1 MEGELV
7 LKRVTKKIHY
17 HAFVF
22 AILYTLLYA
31 TNPAYEHLFFPIA
44 FGFFAAFEFGNY
56 FLIRYR
62 KPDALAICGQLLT
75 LDFYYPVHRDLSELL
90 CLKLNGFNNR
100 VEMVFT
106 NKSSVYFY
114 GDEFTK
120 DDLNAFIAAATSKSH
135 HQVAVAGNLQHY
147 LNTATPRVGR

>member
-1 MEGELV
+1 
-7 LKRVTKKIHY
+7 
-17 HAFVF
+17 
-22 AILYTLLYA
+22 
-31 TNPAYEHLFFPIA
+31 
-44 FGFFAAFEFGNY
+44 
-56 FLIRYR
+56 
-62 KPDALAICGQLLT
+62 
-75 LDFYYPVHRDLSELL
+75 
-90 CLKLNGFNNR
+90 
-100 VEMVFT
+100 MVFT